1 MSLKPLLR
9 KLFLVDLIKGLKV
22 TFNYQAPS
30 EAITEQYPLERPV
43 IFERYRGQ
51 PRLNSN
57 PDTRRVAVHCLQS
70 VRAGLSGE
78 IDCGEGRAQ
87 PGDQAQGAGLVDL

>member
-1 MSLKPLLR
+1 M
-9 KLFLVDLIKGLKV
+9 

-51 PRLNSN
+51 PRLNVE
-57 PDTRRVAVHCLQS
+57 PRHRRVDVHRLQS
-70 VRAGLSGE
+70 VRAGLS
-78 IDCGEGRAQ
+78 RSS
-87 PGDQAQGAGLVDL
+87 